1 MLDVGDGHQVY
12 WERVGTPGAK
22 PAVMLHG
29 GPGAGCNEKHRRQWD
44 PARYDVLLFD
54 KRGCGRSTPFASL
67 EHNTTWD
74 LVADIERI
82 RTHLGIERWLV
93 FGGSWGSTLALA
105 YAETHPARVTGMI
118 LRGIFL
124 ARPEEIRWFY
134 EAGGASML
142 LPESWQ
148 RYASLIPPAERGHML
163 GAYWQRLT
171 ADEEATRIAAARAW
185 GAWEGS
191 SLTLDESPA
200 TVAEFADPKV
210 AVSLARIEAHYFRQH
225 AFLEPDQLLRD
236 VGKIR
241 HLPGVI
247 VQGRYDLIC
256 PLKSAFDL
264 HTAWPEADYHVVL
277 SGHAASEPA
286 IVDKLVEATDSFA
299 ERLRPEG

>member
-1 MLDVGDGHQVY
+1 
-12 WERVGTPGAK
+12 
-22 PAVMLHG
+22 
-29 GPGAGCNEKHRRQWD
+29 
-44 PARYDVLLFD
+44 
-54 KRGCGRSTPFASL
+54 
-67 EHNTTWD
+67 
-74 LVADIERI
+74 
-82 RTHLGIERWLV
+82 
-93 FGGSWGSTLALA
+93 
-105 YAETHPARVTGMI
+105 
-118 LRGIFL
+118 
-124 ARPEEIRWFY
+124 
-134 EAGGASML
+134 
-142 LPESWQ
+142 
-148 RYASLIPPAERGHML
+148 ML

-210 AVSLARIEAHYFRQH
+210 AVSLARIEAHYFHQH
-225 AFLEPDQLLRD
+225 AFLEPNQLLRD
-236 VGKIR
+236 IGKIR

-256 PLKSAFDL
+256 PLKSAYDL
-264 HTAWPEADYHVVL
+264 HAAWPEAEYHVVL